1 MHNHSVQSSGVNNN
15 DYVII
20 RTISAAQQPCS
31 WDARNYKVSAEKAEK
46 YLQKSQ
52 KILEFQAYIEL

>member
-1 MHNHSVQSSGVNNN
+1 MCQSVKKAKKHLWRPFIKVYIK
-15 DYVII
+15 YVG
-20 RTISAAQQPCS
+20 
-31 WDARNYKVSAEKAEK
+31 DEKAEK